1 MSASVNPPMLKVA
14 GGLKK
19 RLKLNSLV
27 AAQTSSHRPEPVPAT
42 NSLVAEV
49 DSCSRGCRHNMDSR
63 HSKQQAITL
72 TVRLVSGQE
81 TGNSLL
87 RAFFA
92 NVHQDDIV

>member
-42 NSLVAEV
+42 NFLVAEV

-63 HSKQQAITL
+63 HSNQQAITL
-72 TVRLVSGQE
+72 TVRLVFGQQ
-81 TGNSLL
+81 TGDSFLN
-87 RAFFA
+87 AFFA
-92 NVHQDDIV
+92 TVYQDSIV